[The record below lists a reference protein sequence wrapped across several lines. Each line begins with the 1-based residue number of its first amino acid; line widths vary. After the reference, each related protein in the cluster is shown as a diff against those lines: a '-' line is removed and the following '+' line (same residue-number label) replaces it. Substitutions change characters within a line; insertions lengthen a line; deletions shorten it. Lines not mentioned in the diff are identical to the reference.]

1 MWLSTVELTLLLLRT
16 KNNLIRYFKVDDYND
31 CDGESLDDDVVMAW
45 ILVQ

>member
-1 MWLSTVELTLLLLRT
+1 MWWSIVELTLLLLRT
-16 KNNLIRYFKVDDYND
+16 KNNLTRYFDVNDYND